1 MNGLLLIDAAAS
13 LAFLAGFH
21 LAFRRK
27 AVRRWLAAI
36 QARSSVEHR
45 SCEQGPALRSG
56 DDEAAPVFLMLGV
69 MIMAFAF
76 TAAAFANLI
85 AYYSAHSPN

>member
-1 MNGLLLIDAAAS
+1 MIGLLLIDAAAG

-27 AVRRWLAAI
+27 AARRWLAAI
-36 QARSSVEHR
+36 KVGSPAAGRSG
-45 SCEQGPALRSG
+45 EQGPALQNK

-69 MIMAFAF
+69 MVMAFAF
-76 TAAAFANLI
+76 TAATFANLI
-85 AYYSAHSPN
+85 AYYSANSPN